1 MEDTSAIS
9 GAFVVE
15 RVERVER
22 VEEAFAAD
30 ARQSDWRRS

>member
-9 GAFVVE
+9 GAFV
-15 RVERVER
+15 VERVER